1 MSTYKPE
8 REFNIR
14 VFREHLP
21 AGAHG
26 MAAPDN
32 DGYMIVVNAD
42 ESPDKQ
48 AETFLHEMLHI
59 WNDDFNDPVGNVQV
73 IEARTHRQLRRLLEL
88 SLKE

>member
-1 MSTYKPE
+1 MSVITPD

-14 VFREHLP
+14 VFRERLP

-26 MAAPDN
+26 MSAPDDN
-32 DGYMIVVNAD
+32 GYLIVVNAD
-42 ESPDKQ
+42 ESPDEQ
-48 AETFLHEMLHI
+48 AKAFLHEMLHI